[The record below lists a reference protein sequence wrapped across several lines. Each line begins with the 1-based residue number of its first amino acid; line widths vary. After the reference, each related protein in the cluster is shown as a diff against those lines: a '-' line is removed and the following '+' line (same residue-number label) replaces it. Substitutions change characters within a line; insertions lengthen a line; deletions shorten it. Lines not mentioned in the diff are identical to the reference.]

1 MIYILYPKMSKT
13 LLKYYDE
20 DLNNYEVGV
29 DEVGRGPLFGS
40 VYAASVILPK
50 NSDTFNYSLLK
61 DSKKFSSSKK
71 LKEVAEYIKENAIA
85 YSIAFE
91 DEKIVDQYNI
101 LQASQMAMHKS
112 INELVQKYKDEPN
125 SIRLLIDGNYFKPF
139 YTMNNKINKLEEID
153 SVTVEQGDNKY
164 CSIAAASIL
173 AKDARDQYIKDL
185 CVEYPYLE
193 ERYKLSSNKGY
204 AAKLHREGIMEY
216 GITMWHRKTFG
227 ICKNY

>member
-1 MIYILYPKMSKT
+1 MSKT